1 MIHETAIVSSSARL
15 ADDVGVG
22 PYAVS
27 EGDVEIGEGTTIGP
41 HTVIRGGTR
50 IGSNNQIYQ
59 FASIGEAPQDKK
71 YGDRRWQHHTRVL
84 YHQPGHGAATG
95 PDPNRQ

>member
-22 PYAVS
+22 PYAVI

-41 HTVIRGGTR
+41 HTVIRGDTR
-50 IGSNNQIYQ
+50 IGSNNRIYQ

-71 YGDRRWQHHTRVL
+71 YGGEATRL
-84 YHQPGHGAATG
+84 EIGDGNTI
-95 PDPNRQ
+95 